1 MEFHIQRMHSTLEA
15 VDSSA
20 LLSRQVMSQVVRQCL
35 DQLREELNRE
45 RQLDEE
51 RQLRPKASAEQTTQW
66 E

>member
-1 MEFHIQRMHSTLEA
+1 MEFHIQRMHSTVEA

-20 LLSRQVMSQVVRQCL
+20 LLSKQVMNQVVRQCL
-35 DQLREELNRE
+35 DQLREELDRE

-51 RQLRPKASAEQTTQW
+51 RQLRPKASAEQTTHW